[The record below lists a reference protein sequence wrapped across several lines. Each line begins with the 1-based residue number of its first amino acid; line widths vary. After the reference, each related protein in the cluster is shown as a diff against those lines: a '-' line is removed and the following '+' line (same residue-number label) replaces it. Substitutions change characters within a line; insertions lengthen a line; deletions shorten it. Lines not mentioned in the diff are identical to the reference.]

1 MKNVEF
7 CDEKAIKIKD
17 KKYCKSKK
25 YLLYWKYNKK
35 KRKEQKMKI
44 NAEMQMVVH
53 THTHTSNLIKNK
65 VNNEKGRGIMPVCD
79 TG

>member
-1 MKNVEF
+1 
-7 CDEKAIKIKD
+7 
-17 KKYCKSKK
+17 
-25 YLLYWKYNKK
+25 
-35 KRKEQKMKI
+35 MKI
-44 NAEMQMVVH
+44 NAEMQMVVHTH